1 MVGPKS
7 LSVWNEADAGEP
19 AANSSQPP
27 RSREQLSQQLA
38 APSPNAIA
46 SLVMQR
52 HSRLSHFNHFEVLD
66 IPESADR
73 ETIRRAFQQAV
84 RRFRPDQLVGE
95 YVRLQP
101 LAKEIVCRIGL
112 AYRVL
117 EDDASRAQYRRSLA
131 EYPHLGATRSSMPS
145 PRASHPSLRPSS
157 LPSPR
162 PSRAVLDEAPSVREE
177 PKAAASGVWR
187 RLFKGS

>member
-1 MVGPKS
+1 MVNPKS
-7 LSVWNEADAGEP
+7 LSVWSEADTGEL
-19 AANSSQPP
+19 AASASQPP
-27 RSREQLSQQLA
+27 RSRQQLSQQRG

-52 HSRLSHFNHFEVLD
+52 HARLSHFNHFEVLD

-84 RRFRPDQLVGE
+84 RRFRPEQLTGE
-95 YVRLQP
+95 YERLKP

-117 EDDASRAQYRRSLA
+117 EDDASRAQYRRSLT
-131 EYPHLGATRSSMPS
+131 EYPALAAARPS
-145 PRASHPSLRPSS
+145 GTNLRASHPSLRPSS

-162 PSRAVLDEAPSVREE
+162 SSKLPRS
-177 PKAAASGVWR
+177 
-187 RLFKGS
+187 

>member
-1 MVGPKS
+1 MVNPKS
-7 LSVWNEADAGEP
+7 LSLRNEADMGELE
-19 AANSSQPP
+19 ANASQPP
-27 RSREQLSQQLA
+27 RSREQLSQPRA

-52 HSRLSHFNHFEVLD
+52 HARLAHFNHFEVLD
-66 IPESADR
+66 VPENADR

-84 RRFRPDQLVGE
+84 RRFRPEQLVGE
-95 YVRLQP
+95 YERLRP

-131 EYPHLGATRSSMPS
+131 EYPHLAATRSSVTDL
-145 PRASHPSLRPSS
+145 RASHPSLRRSS
-157 LPSPR
+157 LPSP
-162 PSRAVLDEAPSVREE
+162 PSSKLPRS
-177 PKAAASGVWR
+177 
-187 RLFKGS
+187 